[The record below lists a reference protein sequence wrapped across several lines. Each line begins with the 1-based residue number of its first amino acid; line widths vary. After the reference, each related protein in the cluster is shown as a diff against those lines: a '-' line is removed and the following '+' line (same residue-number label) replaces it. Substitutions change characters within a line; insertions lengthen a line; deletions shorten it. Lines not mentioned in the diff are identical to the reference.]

1 MANRR
6 GEKTR
11 KSKPR
16 TDGGDFQEML
26 REIQG
31 KARRPAQAAALYY
44 HGAHRFDLVGQIGR
58 ACVGKS
64 VLRRRAQHAAI
75 PKLPRPGSRG
85 CE

>member
-31 KARRPAQAAALYY
+31 KARRPSQAAALYY
-44 HGAHRFDLVGQIGR
+44 QGAHRFDLVGQR
-58 ACVGKS
+58 VEM
-64 VLRRRAQHAAI
+64 VRRDLEPLGYDRNRIHGIAGE
-75 PKLPRPGSRG
+75 K
-85 CE
+85 